1 MKRNADER
9 TVHDSRYDPK
19 NYKKLG
25 YIPFDKASGS
35 GCSETL

>member
-1 MKRNADER
+1 MKRNANER
-9 TVHDSRYDPK
+9 TAHDSRYDPD

-25 YIPFDKASGS
+25 YIPFDKESRS